1 MRFSTIV
8 GAILLV
14 LLGLG
19 TVWWLKNFERQPEEV
34 YKGLKGDA
42 ATDPY
47 LAMKRFLA
55 RMNVQV
61 DERKPSATNG
71 AKFDGWQP
79 GGTVMLGDRR
89 HVIMTRARVEQVL
102 AWVDAGGYLIL
113 EAEFPGRPDPL
124 LEALNIERRPQPRPP
139 RAQRRDADPKAAP
152 TEAERQAAYLER
164 ITDVSIPG
172 NPRVL
177 QVQFSP
183 YQSLADPK
191 NQALWKVENALGV
204 RMIHLKHGAGRITVV
219 SNFDWLSYNNG
230 TGRFKDERAQPTN
243 IGKLDHAEVLMTL
256 LRLNPNYAKHPVRLI
271 WGNDEISLWQLLT
284 TEAWMA
290 LLALAA
296 LIALWLARVIPRFG
310 PLQPEPPPAEQR
322 LAAHLEA
329 SGRFFWKYLDPH
341 VVYAKLRTAFDK
353 RLAERRPGL
362 AARRPAERNM
372 ELARLVNM
380 REEAVAR
387 ALDAPVQSATEFVRN
402 VRVLQRILE
411 KL

>member
-1 MRFSTIV
+1 MRFSTIIT
-8 GAILLV
+8 ALLAV

-19 TVWWLKNFERQPEEV
+19 AIWWFNNWEHVSEHV
-34 YKGLKGDA
+34 YKGLKGEA
-42 ATDPY
+42 AEDPY

-61 DERKPSATNG
+61 EERKPAATAGNKFG
-71 AKFDGWQP
+71 AWQP

-89 HVIMTRARVEQVL
+89 HVVMTQERVAQVL
-102 AWVDAGGYLIL
+102 AWVEHGGHLIV

-124 LEALNIERRPQPRPP
+124 LTALDFERKPQPRPP
-139 RAQRRDADPKAAP
+139 RPVRADPKAPLTA
-152 TEAERQAAYLER
+152 AERQARWAER

-177 QVQFSP
+177 QVEFSP

-191 NQALWKVENALGV
+191 NHAQWKVENALGV
-204 RMIHLKHGAGRITVV
+204 RMLHQARGAGQITVV
-219 SNFDWLSYNNG
+219 SNFDWLTYNG
-230 TGRFKDERAQPTN
+230 VGRFKDERTQPTN
-243 IGKLDHAEVLMTL
+243 IGKLDHAELLMTL
-256 LRLNPNYAKHPVRLI
+256 LRLNPEYAKHPLRLI
-271 WGNDEISLWQLLT
+271 WGNDQVSLWEMLAR
-284 TEAWMA
+284 EAWMA
-290 LLALAA
+290 LAAFAA
-296 LIALWLARVIPRFG
+296 LVLLWLARVIPRFG

-341 VVYAKLRTAFDK
+341 AVYAKLRSAFDK
-353 RLAERRPGL
+353 RLKERRPGL
-362 AARRPAERNM
+362 AARRPGERNM
-372 ELARLVNM
+372 ELARLISV

-387 ALDAPVQSATEFVRN
+387 ALDTPVQNATEFVRN
-402 VRVLQRILE
+402 VRVLQRLLE